1 MPLLEINLL
10 PARKSLLGS
19 QARGYILALLALA
32 LVLVLAD
39 FALQGMVTGTL
50 AQLDQVKGQI
60 AAYLPLEKQLT
71 DLDRMEKQTL
81 VQERY
86 IAGLLN
92 KQKDWSTV
100 LVDLARQVPTQ
111 VHLISV
117 AVDATGRMTVQ
128 GEAPSLVMGVGFFN
142 QLAASPNYQQVQMD
156 SISQAE
162 NSWPFTIS
170 CQVAGAT
177 P

>member
-1 MPLLEINLL
+1 MPRLEINLL
-10 PARKSLLGS
+10 PARKSLLGP
-19 QARGYILALLALA
+19 QTRGYIFALLAL
-32 LVLVLAD
+32 VLILILAD
-39 FALQGMVTGTL
+39 FTLQGMVTGTQ
-50 AQLDQVKGQI
+50 AQLDQINSKI
-60 AAYLPLEKQLT
+60 TSYLPLEKQLT
-71 DLDRMEKQTL
+71 DLERMEKQTL

-86 IAGLLN
+86 ISSLLGR
-92 KQKDWSTV
+92 QKDWSTV

-128 GEAPSLVMGVGFFN
+128 GEAPTLVMAVGFFN
-142 QLAASPNYQQVQMD
+142 QLAASSSYQQVQMD

-170 CQVAGAT
+170 CQVVTAT